1 MNKFISCLT
10 IIMSLFL
17 FGCNGAN
24 TQPDEISVSTKRTP
38 IKSKDSVKSRV
49 PIYKAIECLNL
60 TREQRLFID
69 TILIEER
76 ECTKQCKK
84 QLHDSI
90 QIIEEQY
97 KQKME
102 DYRNVEKTDSVR
114 KEIQIISQEFRQ
126 LRADVEKEYR
136 DNMKVCN
143 ENLYKSIEAILRLD
157 QLTLWNIWKET
168 GKIPCSIIK
177 P

>member
-1 MNKFISCLT
+1 MSIIFTLFFI
-10 IIMSLFL
+10 
-17 FGCNGAN
+17 GCNQTN
-24 TQPDEISVSTKRTP
+24 TQPEDISVYLKRTP
-38 IKSKDSVKSRV
+38 IKSKDSVKVRV

-60 TREQRLFID
+60 TRNQKLFID

-76 ECTKQCKK
+76 ECTKQCKI

-90 QIIEEQY
+90 QIIQEQY
-97 KQKME
+97 KQKM
-102 DYRNVEKTDSVR
+102 DVYRNVEKTDSVR
-114 KEIQIISQEFRQ
+114 KEIQLISKEFRQ
-126 LRADVEKEYR
+126 LRADVEKEYK

-143 ENLYKSIEAILRLD
+143 ENLYKSIESILRLD

-168 GKIPCSIIK
+168 GKIPCNIVR